1 MAKNNIIRVV
11 VLIMIQLI
19 MVNVVATT
27 HHNSGYDNKLSR
39 KCLADC
45 IKKCVQGGVLP
56 PLCFPSC
63 VIACSPESHSDTAMK
78 CTSNCVESTCS
89 KYIGLG
95 NYLFFIY

>member
-1 MAKNNIIRVV
+1 MTKNNIIRVV

-63 VIACSPESHSDTAMK
+63 LIACRTSSPQLHSDAGHEMYFWLCPIHMFK
-78 CTSNCVESTCS
+78 
-89 KYIGLG
+89 
-95 NYLFFIY
+95 IYVLR